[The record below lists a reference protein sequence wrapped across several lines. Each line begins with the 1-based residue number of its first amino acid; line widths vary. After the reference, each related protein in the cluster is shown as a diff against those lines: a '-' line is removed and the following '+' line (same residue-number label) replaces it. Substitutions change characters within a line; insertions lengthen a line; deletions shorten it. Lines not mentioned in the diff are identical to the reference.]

1 MPAPSRTS
9 SFERQ
14 ALLSLALLLGI
25 VASLVAIAAVGFDTL
40 SSARAYVG
48 GEALWSKA
56 QKDAVYYLI
65 RYAQSR
71 DSVEYDAFVRHLSVP
86 EGDRV
91 ARLELDKPRPDYPV
105 MREGFLRGR
114 NHPDDIPG
122 MARFY
127 RRFREVRFVAQAIE
141 IWAEGDSM
149 IAQLKT
155 LGSQLNL
162 EMAKPKPDETR
173 IHVTLVQVYATNLRL
188 TRLEDAFSAAMGAGA
203 RWAERVLL
211 GLTFGVGLLLLL
223 MAAIGLRLEAGRLQA
238 AQESQRASELQLTEL
253 VQRAQFGII
262 RTATDGRVLSA
273 NPALV
278 AMLGYDA
285 ESEVLRL
292 DMGHDVYAD
301 AADRHELL
309 HQVAGGS
316 VRGAEVI
323 WKRRDGTLIQVRLH
337 GRMVVAGESGPAM
350 VESFVEDV
358 TQQRALEAQLRQAQK
373 MEAVGQL
380 TGGLAHDF
388 NNLLS
393 VILSTANLVADGLP
407 PGADQAR
414 ADLAELERAARRGG
428 AMIRKLLAFSRAEQ
442 LQFRPHSLAELVE
455 AAAAVLRRLLPS
467 NIIMEVEVDPAT
479 PLVHTDPAALEQV
492 LLNLATNARD
502 AMPEGGTLR
511 IVTGPATTRAD
522 AGWAMLAVTDSG
534 HGMTETVRQ
543 RYFEPFFTTKPP
555 GEGTGLGTA
564 MIYGLVQQHGG
575 RVEVDSAEGQGT
587 TVRILL
593 PGVDELAGD
602 GSEAAERLPA
612 AGSARG
618 TILLAEDEPQ
628 LRRSA
633 QRILERFGYR
643 VMAAADGLEALDCYR
658 QAAGDLDLIITD
670 VVMPRM
676 GGAALLAELAR
687 LGSRVPVLITSGY
700 AASEQPGGVPLPE
713 GVPFLAKPWDAGDL
727 LLLVQE
733 TLSAGVPTRK
743 ARGA

>member
-1 MPAPSRTS
+1 Q
-9 SFERQ
+9 RQ
-14 ALLSLALLLGI
+14 ALLSLTLLLGI
-25 VASLVAIAAVGFDTL
+25 VASLVAIAALGFDTL

-65 RYAQSR
+65 RYARSR
-71 DSVEYDAFVRHLSVP
+71 DSVEYAAFEGHLSVP

-91 ARLELDKPRPDYPV
+91 ARLELDKPRPDYALV
-105 MREGFLRGR
+105 REGFLRGR

-127 RRFREVRFVAQAIE
+127 RRFGSVSFVAQAIG

-149 IAQLKT
+149 IVQLRT
-155 LGSQLNL
+155 LGRQLH
-162 EMAKPKPDETR
+162 EEISSTTPDETR
-173 IHVTLVQVYATNLRL
+173 IRVTLVEIFATNLRL
-188 TRLEDAFSAAMGAGA
+188 TRLEDAFSNAMGAGA
-203 RWAERVLL
+203 RWAKRVLL
-211 GLTFGVGLLLLL
+211 RLTFGVGLLLLL
-223 MAAIGLRLEAGRLQA
+223 LAAIGLRFEAGRLQA
-238 AQESQRASELQLTEL
+238 AQESQRASELQLSEL
-253 VQRAQFGII
+253 VQRAQFGIV
-262 RTATDGRVLSA
+262 RTGAEGRVLSA

-278 AMLGYDA
+278 AMLGY
-285 ESEVLRL
+285 ESEAEVLNL
-292 DMGHDVYAD
+292 DMGRDVYAD
-301 AADRHELL
+301 PADRRELL
-309 HQVAGGS
+309 QQVAGGTVS
-316 VRGAEVI
+316 GAEVV
-323 WKRRDGTLIQVRLH
+323 WKRKDGTLIQVRLH
-337 GRMVVAGESGPAM
+337 GRMVVAGERGPVT

-428 AMIRKLLAFSRAEQ
+428 ALIRKLLAFSRAEQ
-442 LQFRPHSLAELVE
+442 LQFRPHPLAALVE

-467 NIIMEVEVDPAT
+467 NIIMEVESDPAT
-479 PLVHTDPAALEQV
+479 PLVRTDPAALEQV

-511 IVTGPATTRAD
+511 IVTGPAP
-522 AGWAMLAVTDSG
+522 AGTDGAWAVLAVTDSG
-534 HGMTETVRQ
+534 HGMTESVRQ

-564 MIYGLVQQHGG
+564 MIYGLIKQHGG
-575 RVEVDSAEGQGT
+575 RVEVDSVEGQGT
-587 TVRILL
+587 TVRIFL
-593 PGVDELAGD
+593 PAVDDSATD
-602 GSEAAERLPA
+602 GGETAERVPA
-612 AGSARG
+612 GGSARG

-643 VMAAADGLEALDCYR
+643 VLAAADGLEALDHYH
-658 QAAGDLDLIITD
+658 QAAGALDLIITD

-676 GGAALLAELAR
+676 GGAALLAELNR
-687 LGSRVPVLITSGY
+687 LGSRVPVLVTSGY
-700 AASEQPGGVPLPE
+700 TATEQPGGVPLPE
-713 GVPFLAKPWDAGDL
+713 GVPFLAKPWDAGEL

-733 TLSAGVPTRK
+733 TLSSGVPNRK
-743 ARGA
+743 AHGA